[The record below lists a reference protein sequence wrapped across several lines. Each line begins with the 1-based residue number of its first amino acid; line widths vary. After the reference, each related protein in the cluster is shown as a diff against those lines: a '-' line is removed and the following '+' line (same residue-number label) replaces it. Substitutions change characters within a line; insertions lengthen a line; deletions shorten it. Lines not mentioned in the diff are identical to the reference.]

1 MFVLFFLYLFRSFL
15 SFFYF
20 FSVAKIVGKNIGP
33 RVISL
38 FFLFFFFLFFFIQ
51 LDKNVSSFFSFIR
64 NHPYIGFQ
72 CQHLF
77 EYFIFSFNFVWK
89 TLFLANDLFVKLV
102 NRFYILNRVDLS
114 RQNSINDV
122 EYELCIFLNAY
133 PHKKKKKKNRH
144 VFTIIQIH
152 VRACVCVYV
161 YACTREEYIYFFS
174 LIII

>member
-1 MFVLFFLYLFRSFL
+1 MYVCVVFSLFISFFSFFL
-15 SFFYF
+15 
-20 FSVAKIVGKNIGP
+20 
-33 RVISL
+33 
-38 FFLFFFFLFFFIQ
+38 LFFFCRENSRKKYRSPRYFPFFPLLLFSFFFFIQ

-133 PHKKKKKKNRH
+133 PHKKKKRKIDTSLQLYRYMCE
-144 VFTIIQIH
+144 
-152 VRACVCVYV
+152 RACVCMCMRARVKNI
-161 YACTREEYIYFFS
+161 YIFF
-174 LIII
+174 L